1 MSQYS
6 ILLGDEPVSIPMTGN
21 NKAFIQA
28 QGGSVCYRLGLE
40 QKPIDGFILTE
51 NSRPEL
57 LPLPLTVWAY
67 SRSVRVVIMEGID
80 AENLRSIRE

>member
-1 MSQYS
+1 MPQYS
-6 ILLGDEPVSIPMTGN
+6 ILLGDEPITIPATAN
-21 NKAFIQA
+21 QKAFVQA

-40 QKPIDGFILTE
+40 QEPIDGFILTE

-80 AENLRSIRE
+80 ATYLCSVR

>member
-6 ILLGDEPVSIPMTGN
+6 ILLGDEPVEIPATGN
-21 NKAFIQA
+21 TKVFIQA

-40 QKPIDGFILTE
+40 QKPIDGFTLTE

-57 LPLPLTVWAY
+57 LPLPLTVWAF
-67 SRSVRVVIMEGID
+67 SRSVRVVILEGMD
-80 AENLRSIRE
+80 AENLRSVR